1 MPEDTNN
8 KICTKS
14 NNTAQRNNVASN
26 DAMEWCNYIIWNY
39 IYVIPIF
46 VSFFFV
52 VMLMRRFIKAINSIS
67 VIIILLS
74 HINYYF
80 NCLWKYACK
89 GAKYQSSLVFV
100 ILSSLDHQQ
109 TTLKMIRKYL
119 VYGYL
124 LLLKI
129 NVFLNHIEQQLLK
142 LIKPLTKSSD
152 DNILYWN

>member
-1 MPEDTNN
+1 MKIRVLSNIITPEDTNN

-46 VSFFFV
+46 CFHFFFV
-52 VMLMRRFIKAINSIS
+52 VMLMRSFIKAINSIS

-74 HINYYF
+74 HINYYL

-109 TTLKMIRKYL
+109 TTLKNDTEVL
-119 VYGYL
+119 SVWL
-124 LLLKI
+124 
-129 NVFLNHIEQQLLK
+129 FTS
-142 LIKPLTKSSD
+142 IKDKCLFKP
-152 DNILYWN
+152 YWATTFEAN